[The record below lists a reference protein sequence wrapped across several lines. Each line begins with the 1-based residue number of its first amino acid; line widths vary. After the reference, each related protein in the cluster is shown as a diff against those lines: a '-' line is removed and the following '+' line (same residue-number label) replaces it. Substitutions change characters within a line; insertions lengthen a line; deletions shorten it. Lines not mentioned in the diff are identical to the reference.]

1 MDPHFKARHV
11 RAIRLWL
18 FAVAGLIFLMVLVGG
33 ATRVTA
39 SGLSIVEWQPVTG
52 TLPPLSQSDWQREF
66 EKYQAIP
73 QYRLLNRGMSLEEFK
88 TIYWWEWTHRLLGRL
103 IGAAFLVPFLFFWLT
118 RRIEARLLPRL
129 GAIFVLGGLQGAL
142 GWYMVKSGLVD
153 RVDVSQYRLSA
164 HLTFAT

>member
-1 MDPHFKARHV
+1 MESVSQTHRHLRIV
-11 RAIRLWL
+11 RVWL
-18 FAVAGLIFLMVLVGG
+18 LAVAGLIFVMVLVGG

-88 TIYWWEWTHRLLGRL
+88 TIWR
-103 IGAAFLVPFLFFWLT
+103 
-118 RRIEARLLPRL
+118 
-129 GAIFVLGGLQGAL
+129 
-142 GWYMVKSGLVD
+142 
-153 RVDVSQYRLSA
+153 
-164 HLTFAT
+164 